1 MTKSNLLKN
10 VGIMTIGAMI
20 CRILGFAREAIVA
33 NKFGTSA
40 PKDAYEIG
48 SYIPISLSN
57 LLVAGIV
64 SAVFIPM
71 FTRYVYQGKKA
82 ELKEIIAVVINQ
94 FSLLMFAVII
104 LFWFLAPL
112 IIKIQ
117 APGFDPERMGIAIKI
132 FQISLPSVYFLGL
145 AALCSG
151 SLNSIKIFGIPTL
164 GGIFFNS
171 IIVIFVFFFAKQ
183 LGIYS
188 IAWALVIGSL
198 GQFLI
203 QYIWMEKNQFGY
215 RFIKKITHPVMHEI
229 YGLILPVLLG
239 SGVNYLAPFI
249 ERFFGSSLEIGSIA
263 VLGYAFKISQ
273 VPIGIF
279 PLAISAVV
287 FPSLSENIVCK
298 DKPALEKN
306 LAWAMKFILLL
317 IVPATFGMM
326 ALSLPITRLL
336 LQWGEF
342 GVQSTAMT
350 SIALF
355 CYSLALVPWSITAV
369 LVKIFYSH
377 HDTKTPVFVA
387 LITIIILFIAD
398 AVLVRYFQY
407 KGLALGSA
415 IAAYINVA
423 ILWVIIQR
431 KFKCINVG
439 MVKRT
444 FIVSISS
451 SLLMSLVLF
460 FTSQKVVTRFL
471 DVSLKWNQL
480 IEVMGL
486 IFIGCLIYG
495 ACIFLLDR
503 KDLKEVIGR

>member
-1 MTKSNLLKN
+1 MTKKNLFKN
-10 VGIMTIGAMI
+10 AGIVTIGALI
-20 CRILGFAREAIVA
+20 SRILGFVREAIFA

-40 PKDAYEIG
+40 AKDAYDLG
-48 SYIPISLSN
+48 SYIPITLSN

-64 SAVFIPM
+64 SAVFIPL
-71 FTRYVYQGKKA
+71 FTRYVYQNKKD

-94 FSLLMFAVII
+94 FSLIMFAVMI
-104 LFWFLAPL
+104 LFWFCAPL
-112 IIKIQ
+112 IVRIQ
-117 APGFDPERMGIAIKI
+117 APGFDAERLFIAVKI

-145 AALCSG
+145 AALCAG
-151 SLNSIKIFGIPTL
+151 SLNSIKIFGIPTM
-164 GGIFFNS
+164 GGILFNAV
-171 IIVIFVFFFAKQ
+171 IVGFVFFFAKQ

-215 RFIKKITHPVMHEI
+215 RFIKRLSHPVMGEI
-229 YGLILPVLLG
+229 YGLVIPVLLG

-249 ERFFGSSLEIGSIA
+249 ERFFGSSLQIGSIA
-263 VLGYAFKISQ
+263 ALGYAFKVSQ

-279 PLAISAVV
+279 ALAISAVV

-298 DKPALEKN
+298 DKQALEKN
-306 LAWAMKFILLL
+306 LAWAMKFILLI
-317 IVPATFGMM
+317 IVPATFGLL

-336 LQWGEF
+336 FKGGEF
-342 GVQSTAMT
+342 GADSTFMT
-350 SIALF
+350 STALF
-355 CYSLALVPWSITAV
+355 CYSLALVPWSLTAV

-387 LITIIILFIAD
+387 LVTIAILFIAD
-398 AVLVRYFQY
+398 AVLVKTFQY

-415 IAAYINVA
+415 LAAYINVI

-439 MVKRT
+439 MVTRT
-444 FIVSISS
+444 FIISVSS
-451 SLLMSLVLF
+451 SILMSVVLF
-460 FTSQKVVTRFL
+460 FSSQKLTKFL
-471 DVSLKWNQL
+471 NLSLKRNQI
-480 IEVMGL
+480 IEVMVL
-486 IFIGCLIYG
+486 MIIGCLIYG
-495 ACIFLLDR
+495 TCVFVFDR